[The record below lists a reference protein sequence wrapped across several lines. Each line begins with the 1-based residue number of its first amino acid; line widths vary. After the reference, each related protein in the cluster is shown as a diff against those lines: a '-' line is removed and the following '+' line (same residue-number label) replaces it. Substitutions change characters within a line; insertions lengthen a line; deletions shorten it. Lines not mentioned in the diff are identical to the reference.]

1 MISTYLSNVLL
12 ILSWIFI
19 FFGILGIYKFK
30 NIYARLLT
38 SSNIDTVAF
47 ITIIF
52 ALIIRSGLSELSIR
66 LVIILIFMLLTG
78 PVSNHIIA
86 RSAYLNGIPSKEDD
100 EEIWT

>member
-1 MISTYLSNVLL
+1 MIFDIISIIL
-12 ILSWIFI
+12 IFLSWIFI
-19 FFGILGIYKFK
+19 FFGVLGIYRFK

-52 ALIIRSGLSELSIR
+52 ALIFKVGINTLSIR
-66 LVIILIFMLLTG
+66 LIIILVFMLLTG

-86 RSAYLNGIPSKEDD
+86 RSAYLNGIPSKPDKERL
-100 EEIWT
+100 